1 MRAST
6 VRALIA
12 ASIAVATA
20 SRAAETSLRCDGGI
34 VSLGDSELDLRGKCG
49 EPALRHSRTEERATV
64 AREEDRGGS
73 GVRVAAT
80 VRAWTYDFG
89 PQRFL
94 YVVTL
99 EGGKVVG
106 IERGGYGYA
115 PGRLESARERAPAS
129 CDSSSFRVGA
139 LALDLLARCGEPASK
154 DVRQVEP
161 IHADGETITAG
172 PSVEVEVWTY
182 DLGPRRF
189 TQIVTLEGGKV
200 VSVERGGYGYQ
211 R

>member
-6 VRALIA
+6 VRALTL

-20 SRAAETSLRCDGGI
+20 SHASDSSLRCDGGI
-34 VSLGDSELDLRGKCG
+34 VSLGDSELDLLGKCG

-64 AREEDRGGS
+64 AREEDRGVS
-73 GVRVAAT
+73 GVRVATT
-80 VRAWTYDFG
+80 VRAWTYNFG

-106 IERGGYGYA
+106 IERGGYGYD
-115 PGRLESARERAPAS
+115 PGQVEAARERKPAS
-129 CDSSSFRVGA
+129 CDAASFRVGA

-154 DVRQVEP
+154 DVRRVEP
-161 IHADGETITAG
+161 IRSEGEAITAG
-172 PSVEVEVWTY
+172 PSVEIEVWTY

-189 TQIVTLEGGKV
+189 AQIVTLEGGKV